1 MNLNTGKDLMQYLL
15 RISIFAIF
23 VVTVHSASIQG
34 DFQPIPEDLKSRY
47 HFDLPHLFFADE
59 AAVKTEE
66 SKYNATLTSLTELK
80 GKATSNAENL
90 LKTLQLY
97 DLSLVDYIKL
107 YTYWYLRS
115 AINTNDEISDQQTG
129 KLDSEFAE
137 KTAFVQTE
145 LAVID
150 KRKIEEFIHQQPKL
164 EKYQFAIE
172 SFSRYQPYTLSL
184 KEEEILG
191 SVDPSL
197 TGWQFDLYQQILSN
211 TKFADI
217 QSGGKTLN
225 VRRQRADISNDPD
238 RDIRKQGFLKLYE
251 GYASQRNLYAY
262 ALMQT
267 VSARNTIARLHK
279 FEDAA
284 DQAYFNSFWSKQ
296 EVHDLL
302 ERVATAAELYKRY
315 QKIRADYI
323 TKKKSI
329 PDVAYWD
336 LSGASLQN
344 VPRFT
349 ITEATNVIEHA
360 LTPLGP
366 EYSKELNSL
375 LDPSNGRIDIVKGE
389 NRKSGGFSK
398 GFPGV
403 PTVFFAGGFE
413 GYYNDVR
420 ILTHESTHAIH
431 RQLMKNNQV
440 LPVYAEGPHF
450 LFESFA
456 IFNELLLPDYL
467 YKQEKDPERRK
478 YFLEQ
483 FFEGKGMALFFV
495 GLDAM
500 LEEAIYDGVTKGEI
514 KNADDLDQVTR
525 KISDRFSI
533 WNEKHPQLNMRW
545 ITSGLFYEDPFYDIN
560 YVYGSLLALHYYELY
575 EKDPQHFMIQYN
587 ALLRNGFDAP
597 PKVLLKKFLNLDLDD
612 PQILAGPVQ
621 ILTEKVN
628 ELEKEY
634 SHK

>member
-1 MNLNTGKDLMQYLL
+1 MNFNTGKNLMQYLL
-15 RISIFAIF
+15 RLSIFAIF
-23 VVTVHSASIQG
+23 VVNAPSANTQT
-34 DFQPIPEDLKSRY
+34 DFQEIPDNLKSKY

-59 AAVKTEE
+59 AAVKAEE
-66 SKYNATLTSLTELK
+66 SKYNAAMNNLVEMK
-80 GKATSNAENL
+80 GKAALTGENL
-90 LKTLQLY
+90 LRSLQLY
-97 DLSLVDYIKL
+97 EEVLVENLRLD
-107 YTYWYLRS
+107 TYWYLRT
-115 AINTNDEISDQQTG
+115 AINTNDEISDQQVS
-129 KLDSEFAE
+129 KLESEFAE
-137 KTAFVQTE
+137 KTAFIQTE
-145 LAVID
+145 LAAID
-150 KRKIEEFIHQQPKL
+150 KGKMEQLLQQQPKL
-164 EKYQFAIE
+164 ERYKFAIE
-172 SFSRYQPYTLSL
+172 SFSRYEPHTLSL
-184 KEEEILG
+184 KEEEIFG
-191 SVDPSL
+191 SVDSSVR
-197 TGWQFDLYQQILSN
+197 GWQFDLYRQILSN

-225 VRRQRADISNDPD
+225 VRAQRADISNDPD
-238 RDIRKQGFLKLYE
+238 REVRKQGFLKLYE
-251 GYASQRNLYAY
+251 GYASQRNLFAY

-267 VSARNTIARLHK
+267 VNARNTVARLHK

-284 DQAYFNSFWSKQ
+284 DQTYFNSFWSKQ
-296 EVHDLL
+296 EVRDLL
-302 ERVATAAELYKRY
+302 ERVATGAELYKRY
-315 QKIRADYI
+315 QNIRADYI
-323 TKKKSI
+323 SKQKSI

-336 LSGASLQN
+336 LSGASLEN

-375 LDPSNGRIDIVKGE
+375 LDPSNGRMDIVKGE

-420 ILTHESTHAIH
+420 VLTHESTHAIH

-456 IFNELLLPDYL
+456 IFNELLLPDFL

-495 GLDAM
+495 GQDAM
-500 LEEAIYDGVTKGEI
+500 LEQAIYDGVTKGEI

-525 KISDRFSI
+525 KISGRFSI

-545 ITSGLFYEDPFYDIN
+545 ITASLFYEDPFYEIN

-575 EKDPQHFMIQYN
+575 QKDPEHFMTQYN
-587 ALLRNGFDAP
+587 ALMRNGFDAP
-597 PKVLLKKFLNLDLDD
+597 PSVLLKKFLNIDLND
-612 PQILAGPVQ
+612 PQILAGPIQV
-621 ILTEKVN
+621 LTQKVDT
-628 ELEKEY
+628 LEKEY
-634 SHK
+634 LQN

>member
-1 MNLNTGKDLMQYLL
+1 MNLNTGKNLMQYLL
-15 RISIFAIF
+15 HISIFAIF
-23 VVTVHSASIQG
+23 VVTVQG
-34 DFQPIPEDLKSRY
+34 ANLEKDFQPIPEDLKSKY
-47 HFDLPHLFFADE
+47 HFNLQQLFFADD
-59 AAVKTEE
+59 AAVKTKE
-66 SKYNATLTSLTELK
+66 SEYNEKLTSLTELK
-80 GKATSNAENL
+80 GKATSSGQNL
-90 LKTLQLY
+90 LNTLQLY
-97 DLSLVDYIKL
+97 DESLVDYINL

-115 AINTNDEISDQQTG
+115 AINTSDEISDQKTE

-137 KTAFVQTE
+137 KTAFIQTE
-145 LAVID
+145 LAAVD
-150 KRKIEEFIHQQPKL
+150 KPKIEELIQQQPKL
-164 EKYQFAIE
+164 EKYKFAIE
-172 SFSRYQPYTLSL
+172 SFSRYQPHTLSL

-191 SVDPSL
+191 SVDPSVR
-197 TGWQFDLYQQILSN
+197 GWQFDLYQQILSN

-217 QSGGKTLN
+217 QSGDKTLN

-238 RDIRKQGFLKLYE
+238 REIRKQGFLKLYE
-251 GYASQRNLYAY
+251 GYASQRNLFAY

-267 VSARNTIARLHK
+267 VNARNTVARLHK

-284 DQAYFNSFWSKQ
+284 DQTYFNSFWTKQ

-302 ERVATAAELYKRY
+302 ERVASAAELYKRY
-315 QKIRADYI
+315 QKLRADYI
-323 TKKKSI
+323 GRRKSI
-329 PDVAYWD
+329 PDVGYWD
-336 LSGASLQN
+336 LSGASLEN

-349 ITEATNVIEHA
+349 IMEATNVIEHA

-375 LDPSNGRIDIVKGE
+375 LDPANGRMDIVKGE

-483 FFEGKGMALFFV
+483 FFEGKGMAMFFV
-495 GLDAM
+495 ALDAM
-500 LEEAIYDGVTKGEI
+500 LEQAIYDGVTKGEI
-514 KNADDLDQVTR
+514 KNADDLDEVTR
-525 KISDRFSI
+525 KISNRFSI
-533 WNEKHPQLNMRW
+533 WNEKYPQLNMRW
-545 ITSGLFYEDPFYDIN
+545 ITSALFYEDPFYDIN
-560 YVYGSLLALHYYELY
+560 YVYGSMLALHYYELY
-575 EKDPQHFMIQYN
+575 QKNPQQFMTQYN
-587 ALLRNGFDAP
+587 ALMRNGFDAP
-597 PKVLLKKFLNLDLDD
+597 PSVLLKKFLNIDLND

-621 ILTEKVN
+621 ILTQKVN
-628 ELEKEY
+628 ALEKEY
-634 SHK
+634 SQK

>member
-1 MNLNTGKDLMQYLL
+1 MNFNTGKNLMQYLL
-15 RISIFAIF
+15 RLSIFAIF
-23 VVTVHSASIQG
+23 VVNAPSANTQT
-34 DFQPIPEDLKSRY
+34 DFQAIPDNLKSKY

-59 AAVKTEE
+59 AAVKAEE
-66 SKYNATLTSLTELK
+66 SNYNAAMNNLVEMK
-80 GKATSNAENL
+80 GKTALTGENL
-90 LKTLQLY
+90 LRSLQLY
-97 DLSLVDYIKL
+97 EEVLVENLKL
-107 YTYWYLRS
+107 DTYWYLRT
-115 AINTNDEISDQQTG
+115 AINTNDEISDQQVS
-129 KLDSEFAE
+129 KLESEFAE
-137 KTAFVQTE
+137 KTAFIQTE
-145 LAVID
+145 LAAID
-150 KRKIEEFIHQQPKL
+150 KGKMEQLLQQQPKL
-164 EKYQFAIE
+164 ERYKFAIE
-172 SFSRYQPYTLSL
+172 SFSRYEPHTLSL

-191 SVDPSL
+191 SVDSSV
-197 TGWQFDLYQQILSN
+197 TGWQFDLYRQILSN

-217 QSGGKTLN
+217 QAGGKTLN
-225 VRRQRADISNDPD
+225 VRAQRADISNDPN
-238 RDIRKQGFLKLYE
+238 REVRKQGFLKLYE
-251 GYASQRNLYAY
+251 GYASQRNLFAY

-267 VSARNTIARLHK
+267 VNARNTVARLHK

-284 DQAYFNSFWSKQ
+284 DQTYFNSFWSKQ
-296 EVHDLL
+296 EVRDLL

-323 TKKKSI
+323 SKKKSI

-336 LSGASLQN
+336 LSGATLEN

-349 ITEATNVIEHA
+349 ITEATNVIEHTLA
-360 LTPLGP
+360 PLGP

-375 LDPSNGRIDIVKGE
+375 LDPSNGRMDIVKGE

-420 ILTHESTHAIH
+420 VLTHESTHAIH
-431 RQLMKNNQV
+431 RQLMKNNPV

-456 IFNELLLPDYL
+456 IFNELLLPDFL

-495 GLDAM
+495 GQDAM
-500 LEEAIYDGVTKGEI
+500 LEQAIYDGVTKGEI

-525 KISDRFSI
+525 KISQRFSI
-533 WNEKHPQLNMRW
+533 WNEKHPQLDMRW
-545 ITSGLFYEDPFYDIN
+545 ITASLFYEDPFYEIN

-575 EKDPQHFMIQYN
+575 QKDPEHFMTQYN
-587 ALLRNGFDAP
+587 ALMRNGFDAP
-597 PKVLLKKFLNLDLDD
+597 PSVLLKNFLNIDLNDS
-612 PQILAGPVQ
+612 QILSGPIQV
-621 ILTEKVN
+621 LTQKVDM
-628 ELEKEY
+628 LEKEY
-634 SHK
+634 SQN

>member
-1 MNLNTGKDLMQYLL
+1 MNLNTGKNLMQYLL

-23 VVTVHSASIQG
+23 VVTAQSANIQPE
-34 DFQPIPEDLKSRY
+34 FQPIPEELKPRY
-47 HFDLPHLFFADE
+47 RFDLQHLFFADE

-66 SKYNATLTSLTELK
+66 SKYNAALTSLNELK
-80 GKATSNAENL
+80 GKATSSAENL
-90 LKTLQLY
+90 LNTLQLY
-97 DLSLVDYIKL
+97 DESMVAYIKL

-115 AINTNDEISDQQTG
+115 AINTNDEIGDKRTTE
-129 KLDSEFAE
+129 LDSEFAE
-137 KTAFVQTE
+137 KTAFIQTE
-145 LAVID
+145 LASINIA
-150 KRKIEEFIHQQPKL
+150 KMQQFIEQQPKL
-164 EKYQFAIE
+164 EKYKFAIE
-172 SFSRYQPYTLSL
+172 SFSRNQPHMLSL

-191 SVDPSL
+191 SVDPSV
-197 TGWQFDLYQQILSN
+197 TGWQFDLYQQILKN

-225 VRRQRADISNDPD
+225 VRAQRADISNNPD
-238 RDIRKQGFLKLYE
+238 REIRKQGFLKLYE
-251 GYASQRNLYAY
+251 GYASQRNLFAY
-262 ALMQT
+262 ALIQT
-267 VSARNTIARLHK
+267 VNARNVEARLHK
-279 FEDAA
+279 FEDAS
-284 DQAYFNSFWSKQ
+284 DQIYFNSFWSKK

-315 QKIRADYI
+315 QKIRADYVS
-323 TKKKSI
+323 KKRSI

-336 LSGASLQN
+336 LSGASIEN

-349 ITEATNVIEHA
+349 ITETTNVIEHA
-360 LTPLGP
+360 LTPVGL
-366 EYSKELNSL
+366 EYSKELKSL
-375 LDPSNGRIDIVKGE
+375 LDPSNGRMDIVKGE
-389 NRKSGGFSK
+389 NRKLGGFSK

-420 ILTHESTHAIH
+420 VLTHESTHAIH

-467 YKQEKDPERRK
+467 YKEEKDSETRK

-495 GLDAM
+495 GQDAM
-500 LEEAIYDGVTKGEI
+500 LEQAIYDGVTKGEI
-514 KNADDLDQVTR
+514 NNADDLDQVTK
-525 KISDRFSI
+525 KICDRFSM
-533 WNEKHPQLNMRW
+533 WNEKYPQLNMRW
-545 ITSGLFYEDPFYDIN
+545 ITASLFYEDPFYEIN

-575 EKDPQHFMIQYN
+575 QKDPETFVDHYN

-597 PKVLLKKFLNLDLDD
+597 PAVLLKKFLNIDLND
-612 PQILAGPVQ
+612 PQVLAGPIQ
-621 ILTEKVN
+621 ILTQKLDL
-628 ELEKEY
+628 LEKEY
-634 SHK
+634 SRN